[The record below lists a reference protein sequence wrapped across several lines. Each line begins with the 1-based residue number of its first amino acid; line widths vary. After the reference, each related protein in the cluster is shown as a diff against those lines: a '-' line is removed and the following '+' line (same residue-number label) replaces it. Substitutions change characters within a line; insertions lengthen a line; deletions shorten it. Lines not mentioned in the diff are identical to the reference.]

1 MIATDREG
9 RIAQARLMT
18 ATSQARRRKVG
29 RDFDREQDRALA
41 RLEFEECCPVC
52 CHHLCRCGGRGPKRA
67 RVAEIEDAAEL
78 D

>member
-9 RIAQARLMT
+9 RIAQARLMK
-18 ATSQARRRKVG
+18 ATSQARRRKAA

-41 RLEFEECCPVC
+41 RIEFDDYRDYP
-52 CHHLCRCGGRGPKRA
+52 CRCGRGPTRA
-67 RVAEIEDAAEL
+67 RVAEIEDAAAS